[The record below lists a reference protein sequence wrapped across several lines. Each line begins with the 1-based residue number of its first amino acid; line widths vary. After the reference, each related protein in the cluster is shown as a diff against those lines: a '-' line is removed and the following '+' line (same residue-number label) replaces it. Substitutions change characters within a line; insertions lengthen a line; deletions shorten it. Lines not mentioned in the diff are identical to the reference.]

1 MSNPDSTNSPSV
13 SALLCVGLFLL
24 IAAVILWLDAG
35 TLPEANAMG
44 VGPAAGLRLISGLL
58 LILAGAHFFAAWRR
72 RSVYVPSQSGSSA
85 DKVSLIWGIGGMAAM
100 SALVAFNGGFILA
113 ATVLFTATAKAF
125 GKPVGRFPLALAWS
139 YRWSRPYSLPNCS
152 CSRCPRGLSK
162 AFYTRIPKWK
172 HSTIWRMDYG
182 SRSNPATCFLLQSA
196 YFWVPLSASCQASAL
211 P

>member
-1 MSNPDSTNSPSV
+1 MSNPDSTNGPSV

-58 LILAGAHFFAAWRR
+58 LILAGAHFFAAWRK
-72 RSVYVPSQSGSSA
+72 RSVYVQSQSGSSV

-100 SALVAFNGGFILA
+100 IALVAFNGGFILA

-125 GKPVGRFPLALAWS
+125 GKRVGPVSIGIGLVLSLVASLFFTQLLML
-139 YRWSRPYSLPNCS
+139 SLPS
-152 CSRCPRGLSK
+152 GLIESVL
-162 AFYTRIPKWK
+162 Y
-172 HSTIWRMDYG
+172 SD
-182 SRSNPATCFLLQSA
+182 S
-196 YFWVPLSASCQASAL
+196 
-211 P
+211 